1 MARDGLSAN
10 DPKRTLCD
18 PLIVACLPEGLLEKT
33 NGPTLVPRCGPRHAD
48 IYDWLVGCRATIGRP
63 PIDGAFGHAPDW
75 NDRSAIPSLQYRDGG
90 GDRRQILETLF
101 FAVVQCAAKVWSGRW
116 RHACRYDSNLFEYR
130 PPINLSSRR
139 LRVLAAA
146 LSPTYLRVSGTWA
159 NSTYL
164 ESSDEHLTQ
173 PPEGFSHLLTQEQW
187 NGVVEFSRAV
197 SAPIVTSFAT
207 SSGTRDPG
215 GIWTSH
221 LGLRVLD
228 YTRLLGGTIA
238 AAEFMNEP
246 TLAVL
251 GGAPKGYDAEAY
263 GKDFRVFHAFAR
275 DKAPEMLILGPGSVG
290 ETIATDA
297 HGSIGFIMT
306 RDMLRAGGYDVDAFS
321 YHHYGATSQR
331 CTGTGVSPTKAQSAL
346 SEDWLART
354 DETLTFYR
362 GLRDKFAAGK
372 PLWVTETAKSACGG
386 NPWASTFLD
395 TFRYLDQLGRLAK
408 GGVQVVMHNTLAAS
422 DYALLDD
429 HTYAPRPNYW
439 AALLWRRLMGTT
451 VLDAGIPIGPGLHVY
466 AHCMRDTPGGVTLL
480 VINTS
485 QNESK
490 SLVVPVEGQRYTLSS
505 ANLADQAVRLN
516 GIDLQLGVDDTFP
529 PLPWNN
535 SASGTTD
542 FAPATIT
549 FIAVPAAN
557 NTACHATE

>member
-1 MARDGLSAN
+1 MARPWCRAAALA
-10 DPKRTLCD
+10 TL
-18 PLIVACLPEGLLEKT
+18 IFTTGSSVVAQQLD
-33 NGPTLVPRCGPRHAD
+33 VPRSTVPSAMPR
-48 IYDWLVGCRATIGRP
+48 IGTIDQRYQAYNIEMVEVTGGKFWKPYSSLSSSVQRKS
-63 PIDGAFGHAPDW
+63 GAE
-75 NDRSAIPSLQYRDGG
+75 G
-90 GDRRQILETLF
+90 GDTP
-101 FAVVQCAAKVWSGRW
+101 VGM
-116 RHACRYDSNLFEYR
+116 DSNLFEYR

-197 SAPIVTSFAT
+197 SAPIVISFAT

-306 RDMLRAGGYDVDAFS
+306 RDMLRAGLYDVDAFS

-362 GLRDKFAAGK
+362 GLRDEFAAGK
-372 PLWVTETAKSACGG
+372 PLWVTETAESACGG

-451 VLDAGIPIGPGLHVY
+451 VLDSGIPIGPGLHVY

>member
-1 MARDGLSAN
+1 MAR
-10 DPKRTLCD
+10 PVYRTAALAT
-18 PLIVACLPEGLLEKT
+18 LIFMIGSSGVAQQLD
-33 NGPTLVPRCGPRHAD
+33 VPRSTVPSAMPR
-48 IYDWLVGCRATIGRP
+48 IGTIDQRYQAYNIEMVEVTGGKFWKP
-63 PIDGAFGHAPDW
+63 YSSPWSSMQPESGA
-75 NDRSAIPSLQYRDGG
+75 DGG
-90 GDRRQILETLF
+90 HPPAGI
-101 FAVVQCAAKVWSGRW
+101 
-116 RHACRYDSNLFEYR
+116 DSNLFEYR

-146 LSPTYLRVSGTWA
+146 LGPAYLRVSGTWA

-187 NGVVEFSRAV
+187 KGVVEFSRAV
-197 SAPIVTSFAT
+197 NAPIVTSFAT

-215 GIWTSH
+215 GIWKSL
-221 LGLRVLD
+221 LGLRVLE

-246 TLAVL
+246 TLAL
-251 GGAPKGYDAEAY
+251 MGGAPKGYDAEAY
-263 GKDFRVFHAFAR
+263 GKDFRVFHTFAR

-290 ETIATDA
+290 ETVAADTQLSN
-297 HGSIGFIMT
+297 GSAGFIMT
-306 RDMLRAGGYDVDAFS
+306 RDMLRAGGNDVDAFS
-321 YHHYGATSQR
+321 YHHYGAVSQR
-331 CTGTGVSPTKAQSAL
+331 CTGVPSSKAQSAL

-362 GLRDKFAAGK
+362 GLRDEFAAGK
-372 PLWVTETAKSACGG
+372 PLWVTETAESACGG
-386 NPWASTFLD
+386 NPWASSFLD

-422 DYALLDD
+422 DYALLDN
-429 HTYAPRPNYW
+429 HTYDPRPNYW

-451 VLDAGIPIGPGLHVY
+451 VLESGIPIEPGLHVY
-466 AHCMRDTPGGVTLL
+466 AHCMRDTIGGVTLL

-485 QNESK
+485 QNGSK
-490 SLVVPVEGQRYTLSS
+490 SLVIPVEGQRYTLSS
-505 ANLADQAVRLN
+505 VQLADRAVRLN
-516 GIDLQLGVDDTFP
+516 GIDLQLGIDDTLP
-529 PLPWNN
+529 PLPWTNN
-535 SASGTTD
+535 ASGTTD

-557 NTACHATE
+557 NTACQATE